1 MPSAQPDTDMEHSR
15 LAEIGG
21 VQINEELH
29 ETDGVLGLETQ
40 TDTSA
45 DRFSFDDDDDGKD
58 GFEKWLEADE
68 PMQKREGPKERM
80 QYFTSM
86 KAKSNASIAGQRAEC
101 DKRQAVLDN
110 TRMMAADMG
119 FGHPDHPALAE
130 GRVVANLVFVE
141 PTTSKN
147 PKLSQGVASKP
158 ATKRR
163 RKTTPVVVEPPM
175 RTAVT
180 ILPMISNC
188 LIPFVLI
195 ILA

>member
-80 QYFTSM
+80 HM
-86 KAKSNASIAGQRAEC
+86 KAKSNASIAGQRVQTEEKMIDDCLLMNRQSATS
-101 DKRQAVLDN
+101 DKLCW
-110 TRMMAADMG
+110 
-119 FGHPDHPALAE
+119 
-130 GRVVANLVFVE
+130 
-141 PTTSKN
+141 
-147 PKLSQGVASKP
+147 
-158 ATKRR
+158 
-163 RKTTPVVVEPPM
+163 TTPE
-175 RTAVT
+175 
-180 ILPMISNC
+180 
-188 LIPFVLI
+188 
-195 ILA
+195 